1 MSNQSDEFGVHEES
15 GIEST
20 DNFTVCAVTDGE
32 IMSIEEVPD
41 DLFSQRMIGD
51 GFAMM
56 PSSEVVYAPISG
68 KLIEVA
74 DAKHAYYIENE
85 EGIKVL
91 IHIGIDT
98 LLLNGEGFH
107 TFVKKGMRVE
117 KGQQLATFDR
127 QLLED
132 KGFHPVIPVI
142 VLEHPTVK
150 SLELKANRKA
160 VANETVALIVHL
172 EEEK

>member
-15 GIEST
+15 GSQSA
-20 DNFTVCAVTDGE
+20 DYFTVFAVTDGE
-32 IMSIEEVPD
+32 VISIEEVPD

-56 PSSEVVYAPISG
+56 PSSEVVYAPVSG

-74 DAKHAYYIENE
+74 DAKHAYYIETE

-98 LLLNGEGFH
+98 LLLNGEGFES
-107 TFVKKGMRVE
+107 FVKKGMTVD
-117 KGQQLATFDR
+117 KGQKLARFDR
-127 QLLED
+127 QLFED
-132 KGFHPVIPVI
+132 RGFHPVIPVI

-150 SLELKANRKA
+150 SLELHSDRKA
-160 VANETVALIVHL
+160 VANETVALVVHL
-172 EEEK
+172 EE

>member
-1 MSNQSDEFGVHEES
+1 MSKQSDDFGVHNES
-15 GIEST
+15 GNQPG
-20 DNFTVCAVTDGE
+20 DYFTVCAVTNGE
-32 IMSIEEVPD
+32 ILAIEEVPD

-56 PSSEVVYAPISG
+56 PSSEVVHAPIAG

-74 DAKHAYYIENE
+74 DAKHAYYIESD

-98 LLLNGEGFH
+98 LLLNGEGFRS
-107 TFVKKGMRVE
+107 FVKKGMTVE
-117 KGQQLATFDR
+117 KGEKLATFDR

-132 KGFHPVIPVI
+132 RGFHPVVPVI
-142 VLEHPTVK
+142 VLEHPTVE
-150 SLELKANRKA
+150 SLELRASQKA
-160 VANETVALIVHL
+160 VANETVALVVHL
-172 EEEK
+172 NNSK